1 MGASLT
7 VPEAINRL
15 TCPDNKTAYAAL
27 QALEAWS
34 EESDLVYAYLD
45 RFTAMLES
53 TNSYVRN
60 RGLLLLGKNARWD
73 REGKLDAVLDRMLE
87 YLADP
92 KPITVRQCLKA
103 LDGLVQGRPDLAFR
117 VQARLEAVDCTRYP
131 ESMAPLIQR
140 DILHLLQ
147 TINEFTAP
155 GERGNPQKEIG

>member
-1 MGASLT
+1 MDAFLT
-7 VPEAINRL
+7 VPEAVDRL

-73 REGKLDAVLDRMLE
+73 RDGKLDTVLDRILE
-87 YLADP
+87 HLEDP

-103 LDGLVQGRPDLAFR
+103 LEELVQGRPDLAFR
-117 VQARLEAVDCTRYP
+117 VQARLEAMDCTRYP

-155 GERGNPQKEIG
+155 ETGESHRKR

>member
-7 VPEAINRL
+7 APEAVDRL

-34 EESDLVYAYLD
+34 EESDLVYTYLD

-53 TNSYVRN
+53 RNSYVRN

-73 REGKLDAVLDRMLE
+73 REGKLDAVLDQMLE
-87 YLADP
+87 YLEDP

-103 LDGLVQGRPDLAFR
+103 LDELVQGRPDLAFR
-117 VQARLEAVDCTRYP
+117 VQARLESVDCTRYP
-131 ESMAPLIQR
+131 GSMAPLIQR

-147 TINEFTAP
+147 TINDFTAP
-155 GERGNPQKEIG
+155 ENGESHRKR